1 MKITATIDSGLET
14 RILRNQ
20 EDLDAFIAKIYDYA
34 PREKLLDERPERF
47 PCILLTREPA
57 LNNPNDANT
66 LVNTFLYDFVIH
78 EGVEELQNLWELQD
92 AGYLPASEDEA

>member
-1 MKITATIDSGLET
+1 MKITATIDSGIET
-14 RILRNQ
+14 RLLRDQ
-20 EDLDAFIAKIYDYA
+20 ADLDRFVAEIWDRA

-47 PCILLTREPA
+47 PCVMLVREPA

-78 EGVEELQNLWELQD
+78 EGVEELQNHWRL
-92 AGYLPASEDEA
+92 EDEGYFPSTEDAA